1 MKINNMV
8 LGLDIGGTKISS
20 GLFRDGELTD
30 SMEIKTPANSPK
42 EEILETISKQ
52 IEAYKHYNLKAIGIG
67 IPGLVDPIHG
77 IIYNL
82 ANIPSFHNVNLKK
95 YLEERFGIPVAVN
108 NDANCFALGEYKFG
122 AARIHKHVVGITLGT
137 GIGTGII
144 ANGHLYTGRLCGAGE
159 WGAIPYLDGTFEDYC
174 GSKFF
179 KERYKTSAKKL
190 SVRASEGDQEA
201 IEIFYE
207 FGKHIGEL
215 IYRLLLTFAPEAI
228 VIGGSIRKAFPYFEK
243 GVQEVIDAF
252 PYLPISENLKLY
264 VSSSND
270 SAILGAISLVEE
282 NEYLVNNE
290 ATINISNPLV

>member
-1 MKINNMV
+1 MV

-20 GLFRDGELTD
+20 GLFRDGVLTE
-30 SMEIKTPANSPK
+30 SREIKTPAKSPK
-42 EEILETISKQ
+42 EEILETISQQ
-52 IEAYKHYNLKAIGIG
+52 IETYRQFNLNAIGIG
-67 IPGLVDPIHG
+67 IPGLVDPTSG

-95 YLEERFGIPVAVN
+95 YLEEKFGIPVAIN

-122 AARIHKHVVGITLGT
+122 ASNVHKHVIGITLGT

-144 ANGHLYTGRLCGAGE
+144 ANGHLYTGKLCGAGE

-179 KERYKTSAKKL
+179 KERYHISAKKL
-190 SVRASEGDQEA
+190 SVKAMDGDQEA
-201 IEIFYE
+201 IKIFYE
-207 FGKHIGEL
+207 FGKHIGAL

-228 VIGGSIRKAFPYFEK
+228 VIGGSIRKAFPYFKK
-243 GVQEVIDAF
+243 GMQEVIDAF
-252 PYLPISENLKLY
+252 PYLPLSENLKVY
-264 VSSSND
+264 VSESND

-282 NEYLVNNE
+282 NKYFLNIENSVKATNSLV
-290 ATINISNPLV
+290 